1 MVMSTPKKKQLTKT
15 QAYNAIMN
23 TAYQPSSGARQRKR
37 PTTTEKTRS
46 IPQEKE
52 SRRWL
57 TWKKAI
63 LLLFLIILTPFLVI
77 GIWDLRNFSNATQKL
92 FGTSNAFGILA
103 QTPPESTDGRTNI
116 LLVGYSADDPN
127 HGGAMLTDSIM
138 ILSMNKDKQSGYMLS
153 VPRDLYVTIP
163 GHGKAKINE
172 AYQDGE
178 RAGFAEEGY
187 SPGGVGLLEKVIA
200 ENFAITIHNYALID
214 YATVRDVVDALG
226 GVTVT
231 IDSPDERGIY
241 DPNFQPQEGGPLE
254 LSNGQHTIDGQ
265 TALRLTRARGA
276 TYGSYGFP
284 QSDFNRTQNQQQVLA
299 AIKNELNWKLVLD
312 PRTNG
317 KIFNAVGNNVKT
329 DIKLSEVIPL
339 YRMFT
344 SVPSDKLQ
352 SVSLNNI
359 DEKNLLRSYRTP
371 TGQSALIPAAG
382 MNDYD
387 AIQAVIAQFNTTH

>member
-1 MVMSTPKKKQLTKT
+1 
-15 QAYNAIMN
+15 MN
-23 TAYQPSSGARQRKR
+23 TAYQPASAARQRKR
-37 PTTTEKTRS
+37 LNGSEAPVQAAPR
-46 IPQEKE
+46 QKE
-52 SRRWL
+52 SKRWL

-63 LLLFLIILTPFLVI
+63 LLLFLLILTPFLVI
-77 GIWDLRNFSNATQKL
+77 GIWDLHNFSNATQKL

-103 QTPPESTDGRTNI
+103 HTPPDSTDGRTNI

-127 HGGAMLTDSIM
+127 HGGATLTDSIM
-138 ILSMNKDKQSGYMLS
+138 ILSMNKDKKSGYMLS
-153 VPRDLYVTIP
+153 VPRDLYVMIP
-163 GHGKAKINE
+163 GHGRAKINE

-187 SPGGVGLLEKVIA
+187 SPGGIGLLEKVIA
-200 ENFAITIHNYALID
+200 ENFGITIHNYALID
-214 YATVRDVVDALG
+214 YATVRGVVDALG
-226 GVTVT
+226 GVAVT

-241 DPNFQPQEGGPLE
+241 DPNFQPEEGGPLE

-299 AIKNELNWKLVLD
+299 AIKNELNWTLVLD

-317 KIFNAVGNNVKT
+317 KIFSAVGDNVKT

-344 SVPSDKLQ
+344 SIPSDKLQ
-352 SVSLNNI
+352 SVSLHDI
-359 DEKNLLRSYRTP
+359 DKKNLLRGYQTP
-371 TGQSALIPAAG
+371 SGQSAVIPVAG
-382 MNDYD
+382 ISNYD
-387 AIQAVIAQFNTTH
+387 DIQAAIEQFNTTY